1 MPTKPKT
8 YLYLGGVF
16 ILSLS
21 LSLWLPLEDTFKGM
35 AYTPAIGALFA
46 AVFQLL
52 RDHAAYEKQLELLQK
67 QQFFSLGITS
77 HMAEVAFD
85 KHVEFC
91 EQYIAEVHKTILTFV
106 REGPS
111 EKGEKHGRNLVQIRI
126 KHDTWI
132 TEDITNSLKHFED
145 AVFRVGSQTHLSK
158 QTSRPEVAQ
167 KAYEKADKLWD
178 EVLGDVL
185 DKTKTPNENI
195 AVESV
200 KKKIRDILGIEKLT
214 QLRGVLIS
222 KAMESMEKST

>member
-8 YLYLGGVF
+8 YLFLIVVF
-16 ILSLS
+16 LISLAI
-21 LSLWLPLEDTFKGM
+21 SLWLPLDDLFKGI
-35 AYTPAIGALFA
+35 ASTPAIGALFA
-46 AVFQLL
+46 VLYQLL
-52 RDHAAYEKQLELLQK
+52 RDHVLYEKEKELLWK

-91 EQYIAEVHKTILTFV
+91 EKYIAEVHNTILTFI
-106 REGPS
+106 REGPT
-111 EKGEKHGRNLVQIRI
+111 EKGQEHGRNLIGIRI
-126 KHDTWI
+126 EYDTWI

-145 AVFRVGSQTHLSK
+145 AVFRIGTQTHLAK
-158 QTSRPEVAQ
+158 QTSSSAVGQ
-167 KAYEKADKLWD
+167 TAYEKADALWD
-178 EVLGDVL
+178 DVLGNLL
-185 DKTKTPNENI
+185 DKSKKSDENI

-222 KAMESMEKST
+222 KAIESMGKNT

>member
-21 LSLWLPLEDTFKGM
+21 LSLWLPLDETFKGM

-46 AVFQLL
+46 AIFQLL

-91 EQYIAEVHKTILTFV
+91 EKYIAEVHKTILTFI
-106 REGPS
+106 REGPT
-111 EKGEKHGRNLVQIRI
+111 EKGQDHGRNLTGIRI
-126 KHDTWI
+126 EYDTWI

-145 AVFRVGSQTHLSK
+145 AVFRIGSQTHLAK
-158 QTSRPEVAQ
+158 QTSRSAVGQ
-167 KAYEKADKLWD
+167 TAYEKADALWD
-178 EVLGDVL
+178 DVLGNLL
-185 DKTKTPNENI
+185 DKSKKPDENI

-222 KAMESMEKST
+222 KAIESMEKNT